1 MYSVLKHAHMLFAV
15 TSGVL
20 FLLRGVWMMMD
31 SAQLQKRWVKVLPH
45 INDTLL
51 LGCAIALT
59 VILHQYPFVDHWLT
73 AKLVALVLYVLV
85 GTVAIKRGKTK
96 QIRILAFV
104 VALLLYG
111 YIVGVAINHSALSFF
126 A

>member
-20 FLLRGVWMMMD
+20 FILRGVWMMMD
-31 SAQLQKRWVKVLPH
+31 SAQLQKRWIKVLPH

-59 VILHQYPFVDHWLT
+59 VILQQYPFVNHWLT
-73 AKLVALVLYVLV
+73 AKVIALVLYILV

-96 QIRILAFV
+96 TIRVSAFAL
-104 VALLLYG
+104 ALLLYV
-111 YIVGVAINHSALSFF
+111 YIVGVAINHNVLSFL

>member
-15 TSGVL
+15 TSGIL
-20 FLLRGVWMMMD
+20 FIVRGIWMMTD
-31 SAQLQKRWVKVLPH
+31 STQLQKRWVKILPH

-51 LGCAIALT
+51 LGCAVALT
-59 VILHQYPFVDHWLT
+59 VVLHQYPFVNHWLT
-73 AKLVALVLYVLV
+73 AKVIALVLYVLV

-96 QIRILAFV
+96 KIRVLAFV
-104 VALLLYG
+104 LALLLYG
-111 YIVGVAINHSALSFF
+111 YIVGVAINHSVLSFL

>member
-20 FLLRGVWMMMD
+20 FILRGVWMMMD
-31 SAQLQKRWVKVLPH
+31 SAQLQKRWVKILPH

-51 LGCAIALT
+51 LGCAITLT
-59 VILHQYPFVDHWLT
+59 VILQQYPFVDHWLT
-73 AKLVALVLYVLV
+73 AKVIALVLYILV

-96 QIRILAFV
+96 KVRVFAFV
-104 VALLLYG
+104 VGLLLYV
-111 YIVGVAINHSALSFF
+111 YIVGVAINHDVLSFL

>member
-1 MYSVLKHAHMLFAV
+1 MYSALKHAHMLFAV

-20 FLLRGVWMMMD
+20 FLLRGIWMMMD
-31 SAQLQKRWVKVLPH
+31 SAQLQKRWVRVLPH

-73 AKLVALVLYVLV
+73 AKVVALVLYVLV
-85 GTVAIKRGKTK
+85 GTIAIKRGKTK
-96 QIRILAFV
+96 QVRVLAFV

-111 YIVGVAINHSALSFF
+111 YIIGVAINHNILSFL

>member
-15 TSGVL
+15 ISGVL
-20 FLLRGVWMMMD
+20 FILRGVWMMMD
-31 SAQLQKRWVKVLPH
+31 SAQLQKRWVKVIPH

-59 VILHQYPFVDHWLT
+59 VILQQYPFVDHWLT
-73 AKLVALVLYVLV
+73 AKVVALVLYVLV

-96 QIRILAFV
+96 QVRVVAFV
-104 VALLLYG
+104 VALLLYV
-111 YIVGVAINHSALSFF
+111 YIVGVAINHSVLSFL